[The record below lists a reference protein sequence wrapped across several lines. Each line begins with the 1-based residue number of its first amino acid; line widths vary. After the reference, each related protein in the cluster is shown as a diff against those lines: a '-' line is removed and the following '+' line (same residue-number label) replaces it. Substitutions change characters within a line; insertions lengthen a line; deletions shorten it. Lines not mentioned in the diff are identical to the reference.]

1 LAAERNDAADYFV
14 VVGKDICDFDF
25 HTKEKEFLLD
35 KALIEYINNVIGEI
49 KQFSQLVYDKTGA
62 LELEH
67 SFLDSDEDILAKK
80 VYFEKKEI
88 EVQEKFKSVLDF
100 RKI

>member
-1 LAAERNDAADYFV
+1 M

-49 KQFSQLVYDKTGA
+49 KQFSQLVYDKAGA
-62 LELEH
+62 LESEH
-67 SFLDSDEDILAKK
+67 AFLDSDEDMLAKK
-80 VYFEKKEI
+80 IVYFEKKEI
-88 EVQEKFKSVLDF
+88 EVKEKFKSVLDF
-100 RKI
+100 RNI